1 MGNVVWIALG
11 VGVVAFLVY
20 RFFVPSVD
28 KLAEE
33 AVKTRDLGPLKE
45 AIRKKFEATQPA
57 AYNHAIRR
65 LWDSFRRDLAVEL
78 IRDMAENY
86 AQVAITQYW
95 LKQALQVEPKMTKR
109 KLGKK
114 FIDTYYLPD
123 LANQCG
129 PAG

>member
-11 VGVVAFLVY
+11 VGVLAFLVY

-28 KLAEE
+28 KLAGE
-33 AVKTRDLGPLKE
+33 AAKTKDLGPLKE
-45 AIRKKFEATQPA
+45 AISKKFEATQPA

-65 LWDSFRRDLAVEL
+65 LWDGFQRDLALEL
-78 IRDMAENY
+78 IRDLAQNY
-86 AQVAITQYW
+86 AQVPIAQYW

-114 FIDTYYLPD
+114 FIDTYYLPK

>member
-1 MGNVVWIALG
+1 MSNVVWIALG

-33 AVKTRDLGPLKE
+33 AAKTKDLGPLKE
-45 AIRKKFEATQPA
+45 AISKKFEASQPA

-78 IRDMAENY
+78 IRDMAQNF
-86 AQVAITQYW
+86 AQQPITQYW

-114 FIDTYYLPD
+114 FLDTYYLPD